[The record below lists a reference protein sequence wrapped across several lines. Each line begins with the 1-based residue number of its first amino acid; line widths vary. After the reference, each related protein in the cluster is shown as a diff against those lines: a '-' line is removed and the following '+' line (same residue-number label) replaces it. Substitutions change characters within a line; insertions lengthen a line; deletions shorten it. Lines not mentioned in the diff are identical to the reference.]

1 MFMLI
6 LGLVLIVIGLLLGLT
21 IIGWIIGAPL
31 LIIGVVLVIMSLIQ
45 LGGRA
50 VGKGIKAGRD
60 AAKGE

>member
-31 LIIGVVLVIMSLIQ
+31 LIIGIVLVIMSLIQ
-45 LGGRA
+45 LSGRA
-50 VGKGIKAGRD
+50 IGKGIKAGRD